1 MQSPKFLLGG
11 YFFLFAMSINE
22 ISAQSTSSS
31 LAPAQGSEF
40 AVTKTVKAK
49 GKKTAFFGPKK
60 AKAVKYRRGNVKHS
74 AQYEFYERVERAARE
89 KQKIMKILARRQY
102 SDPSY
107 FGHKKKPKRRP
118 PHKMRLCDE
127 CKIRH

>member
-1 MQSPKFLLGG
+1 MHAPKILVGG
-11 YFFLFAMSINE
+11 IFVLWATAA
-22 ISAQSTSSS
+22 SAQSASSS
-31 LAPAQGSEF
+31 LAPAE
-40 AVTKTVKAK
+40 
-49 GKKTAFFGPKK
+49 KKTSTATAAKTPNRKTSFFAPKK
-60 AKAVKYRRGNVKHS
+60 AKAFKHRKKNVKHT

-89 KQKIMKILARRQY
+89 KQKIMKILARKQY